1 MLTYVWKNIW
11 YLRNKKCLSLSVW
24 WLKSCHWSHVLPSA
38 PVKSTTVNRFL
49 CFSCIMWICLS
60 LSSLSASWVL
70 MPQLWAAVLGITIWT
85 AAPWGAVSL
94 WPASPLLHHPA
105 LRAAKRGSI
114 ARDPDTG
121 LGAMQCRG
129 WGGGMSVPKGCS
141 LRWDAVVQ
149 CGQTDILK

>member
-1 MLTYVWKNIW
+1 MFGKIYDTSEIQNLYHFLYGDWNRVVEAMCYPLLLLN
-11 YLRNKKCLSLSVW
+11 
-24 WLKSCHWSHVLPSA
+24 LPLWIDFCALAAS
-38 PVKSTTVNRFL
+38 
-49 CFSCIMWICLS
+49 WICLS

-70 MPQLWAAVLGITIWT
+70 MPQLWAAVWGITIWT

-94 WPASPLLHHPA
+94 WPASPLLHRPA

-121 LGAMQCRG
+121 LGARQHRG
-129 WGGGMSVPKGCS
+129 RGGGMSVPKGCS